1 MRQYISKLENSLNIK
16 SNSSEFRFQ
25 KNIPDELLFM
35 KILNFIESDSFNFIW
50 LGSIHY
56 NEAWNFQKKIHQL
69 ILENKIKDT
78 ILFLEHFHVYTF
90 GKNADQ
96 NHLLPSYDREAEII
110 QSDRGGDITYHGPG
124 QLVVYPIINLKNYN
138 KSITWYINIIEQVII
153 NSLKQYN
160 IESNRKDGL
169 TGVWVD
175 EEKVAAIGVRLA
187 KWITMHGF
195 ALNIKPDLTFYNGM
209 IPCGIFE
216 YGITSILELSDIKLD
231 SLDVVK
237 NIINQFR
244 ENFIK
249 NNEV

>member
-1 MRQYISKLENSLNIK
+1 MMRQYISKLENSLNIK

-35 KILNFIESDSFNFIW
+35 KILNFIESDSLNFIW

-96 NHLLPSYDREAEII
+96 NHLLPSYNKQAEII

-160 IESNRKDGL
+160 IEANRKLVLKESINVLNDKEKHIILKRHL
-169 TGVWVD
+169 TYFPKTLEAVGKELHISKERVRQL
-175 EEKVAAIGVRLA
+175 ESRAILKLKKRILT
-187 KWITMHGF
+187 KNT
-195 ALNIKPDLTFYNGM
+195 KQDL
-209 IPCGIFE
+209 I
-216 YGITSILELSDIKLD
+216 
-231 SLDVVK
+231 
-237 NIINQFR
+237 
-244 ENFIK
+244 
-249 NNEV
+249 